1 MVLFNSPGATL
12 TTPRVPV
19 SRRGPHISHSS
30 AMPARQ
36 IMLRTVYAIWRA
48 PGIYRRL
55 IRVPVGLERTHYR
68 HFWEKRDQRLS
79 LYWAGLLD

>member
-1 MVLFNSPGATL
+1 
-12 TTPRVPV
+12 
-19 SRRGPHISHSS
+19 
-30 AMPARQ
+30 MPARQ

-68 HFWEKRDQRLS
+68 HFWEKRDQRLF
-79 LYWAGLLD
+79 LYGAGLLDEHGGPERPSESTRYEVNKLPER